1 MTTRTESQP
10 YPFAPSL
17 SELAGLIAFLAILVS
32 GLIGLVRYGF
42 K

>member
-10 YPFAPSL
+10 YPFVPSL
-17 SELAGLIAFLAILVS
+17 AELAGLVAFLAILVS
-32 GLIGLVRYGF
+32 GFIGLVRYGF